1 MVHKLEE
8 ECSAV
13 FQLLEEAQVQVEME
27 QDVWYDVQ
35 MDNTIASFA
44 TCTSRVGR

>member
-8 ECSAV
+8 ECSTV
-13 FQLLEEAQVQVEME
+13 FQLLEEAQVHFEME
-27 QDVWYDVQ
+27 EDLWYDVQ
-35 MDNTIASFA
+35 MDITIASFA